1 MTENDRYILETLD
14 QIKARCEEEDHM
26 GEVAA
31 IIAAKHAIER
41 EMARLD
47 IADGKMVIADK
58 ADMDELEAYRKA
70 KEEIMLKIDKC
81 SEDEIR
87 FGLRNALYI
96 QEKHLRLQQIMQRK
110 N

>member
-14 QIKARCEEEDHM
+14 QIKARCEEEEHM

-58 ADMDELEAYRKA
+58 ADMDELEAYRA
-70 KEEIMLKIDKC
+70 AWEELQNTEHSDKTF
-81 SEDEIR
+81 EEFLAFDEACEI
-87 FGLRNALYI
+87 I
-96 QEKHLRLQQIMQRK
+96 EKHLKGVRHDRV
-110 N
+110 

>member
-14 QIKARCEEEDHM
+14 QIKARCEAEEHM

-31 IIAAKHAIER
+31 LIAAKHAIER

-47 IADGKMVIADK
+47 IADSKMVIADK

-70 KEEIMLKIDKC
+70 KEEIELKADKC
-81 SEDEIR
+81 PQDEIR
-87 FGLRNALYI
+87 YGMRNALYI
-96 QEKHLRLQQIMQRK
+96 QEKYLKEARHDSV
-110 N
+110 